1 MSSREEFE
9 KWARTLNLTPDDP
22 VAVVAWMGW
31 KAATERAAKVCDEYA
46 SSRWNLY
53 KGRPPF
59 SGSEEGRASP
69 HVQGESCGAE
79 DCADLIRK
87 GNE

>member
-9 KWARTLNLTPDDP
+9 KWFAGKQGLPYGGMHGF
-22 VAVVAWMGW
+22 AQAAWQ
-31 KAATERAAKVCDEYA
+31 AATERAAKVCDEYA
-46 SSRWNLY
+46 SSRWDLY

-69 HVQGESCGAE
+69 HVQGESFGAE
-79 DCADLIRK
+79 ACADLIRK

>member
-9 KWARTLNLTPDDP
+9 KWFLGEQGKPYDGMYSFAK
-22 VAVVAWMGW
+22 AAWQ
-31 KAATERAAKVCDEYA
+31 AATERSAKVCDDYA
-46 SSRWNLY
+46 SSRWDLY

-59 SGSEEGRASP
+59 NGSEEGRASP